1 HAENLMRKQH
11 ARIQQ
16 NVADLAK
23 ANVEVAKAA
32 RLKSEFLSTMSHE
45 LRTPLNAI
53 IGYSGIITSG
63 IAGEVNPKANNMVKR
78 ISDSGQHLLM
88 LINNVLD
95 ISKIEAGRMT
105 IVKDKTYVADMTASV
120 AEQLQVLAD
129 DKNLHLD
136 IHIDDTVPKLLML
149 DSERVKQI
157 LINLLSN
164 GIKFTDVGT
173 VSLGLAWEANT
184 LTMKVSDTGVGIPPH
199 AQDVIFDEFRQI
211 DGSSTRTHQGTG
223 LGLAI
228 VRKFTEA
235 MDGSVSLKSRVGEG
249 STFTVVLPAESVQ
262 QAMPQAV

>member
-1 HAENLMRKQH
+1 
-11 ARIQQ
+11 
-16 NVADLAK
+16 
-23 ANVEVAKAA
+23 
-32 RLKSEFLSTMSHE
+32 
-45 LRTPLNAI
+45 
-53 IGYSGIITSG
+53 
-63 IAGEVNPKANNMVKR
+63 
-78 ISDSGQHLLM
+78 
-88 LINNVLD
+88 
-95 ISKIEAGRMT
+95 
-105 IVKDKTYVADMTASV
+105 
-120 AEQLQVLAD
+120 
-129 DKNLHLD
+129 
-136 IHIDDTVPKLLML
+136 
-149 DSERVKQI
+149 
-157 LINLLSN
+157 
-164 GIKFTDVGT
+164 